1 MAVCCLLVS
10 AFVSGS
16 EIAFFG
22 LDSQQTESLNES
34 EDPRA
39 EKVLNLLHKPEK
51 LLATIL
57 IANNLVNITM
67 VVLLTFAINAAVTF
81 INPTL
86 NFLIQTVLLTFLLLL
101 FGEILP
107 KLVARNFT
115 MQWVLLS
122 SSGVEALV
130 AVFRPFANLMVG
142 SSKIVRH
149 FVSVRREKLTT
160 DQLEKALEISDIQEG
175 QEKEML
181 EGILTFGE
189 TEVSE
194 IMTSRVDV
202 TDIEFHTPFSEVVKT
217 ILDSGYSRIPVYDTS
232 RDSIR
237 GILYSKDLLPYIG
250 KRDDSFRWQTLIR
263 QPYFVPESRMI
274 DDLLEDFRRKKIHIA
289 IVIDEYGGT
298 LGIVTLEDIIEEI
311 IGEIDDEYDERKSMF
326 RRLSPNTYIFDA
338 KVPISEFCRDVGIEE
353 ESLGDIGDAETLAG
367 LLLEIKGDFP
377 ERKESFIRGCCRF
390 LVIEIER
397 HRITKV
403 RVSIDPSLQQQ
414 NS

>member
-1 MAVCCLLVS
+1 
-10 AFVSGS
+10 
-16 EIAFFG
+16 
-22 LDSQQTESLNES
+22 
-34 EDPRA
+34 
-39 EKVLNLLHKPEK
+39 
-51 LLATIL
+51 
-57 IANNLVNITM
+57 
-67 VVLLTFAINAAVTF
+67 
-81 INPTL
+81 
-86 NFLIQTVLLTFLLLL
+86 
-101 FGEILP
+101 
-107 KLVARNFT
+107 
-115 MQWVLLS
+115 
-122 SSGVEALV
+122 
-130 AVFRPFANLMVG
+130 
-142 SSKIVRH
+142 
-149 FVSVRREKLTT
+149 
-160 DQLEKALEISDIQEG
+160 
-175 QEKEML
+175 
-181 EGILTFGE
+181 
-189 TEVSE
+189 
-194 IMTSRVDV
+194 
-202 TDIEFHTPFSEVVKT
+202 
-217 ILDSGYSRIPVYDTS
+217 
-232 RDSIR
+232 
-237 GILYSKDLLPYIG
+237 
-250 KRDDSFRWQTLIR
+250 
-263 QPYFVPESRMI
+263 MI